1 MADRLL
7 RITMERTCCF
17 KYEQKSQIEIVKY
30 QDGSYYSKY
39 TWNDSAVTKQTIK
52 KQMTASEV
60 ENIMAT
66 LSALHIPA
74 FPEYEMGCGGGFTE
88 LEVGGYIGKS
98 CYRWWRCPPVG
109 WEELD
114 EVTQG
119 IIDLIADEED

>member
-1 MADRLL
+1 
-7 RITMERTCCF
+7 MEQTFCI
-17 KYEQKSQIEIVKY
+17 KYEQKRQIEIVKY
-30 QDGSYYSKY
+30 QDGSFFSKY

-60 ENIMAT
+60 KKIMAS

-74 FPEYEMGCGGGFTE
+74 FPEHRMGCDGGFTE
-88 LEVGGYIGKS
+88 LEVGGYEGKS
-98 CYRWWRCPPVG
+98 CYRWWSGAPEG